1 MVDILDLR
9 GQRIR
14 TQFFWTNFF
23 WTKLDFPPEKNG
35 DYVVQGE
42 LKDSQITFLAFSVVW
57 KRRLKLKQSER
68 KVLVLK
74 QQGTLWR
81 SGRSSAHSAL
91 SAGRESRERKPAAA
105 VPAKPI
111 ATNFNVL
118 LKFCLIY
125 K

>member
-42 LKDSQITFLAFSVVW
+42 LKDSQITFLAFSVV
-57 KRRLKLKQSER
+57 
-68 KVLVLK
+68 
-74 QQGTLWR
+74 
-81 SGRSSAHSAL
+81 
-91 SAGRESRERKPAAA
+91 
-105 VPAKPI
+105 
-111 ATNFNVL
+111 
-118 LKFCLIY
+118 
-125 K
+125 